1 MTIWLRWTGDNEC
14 IVSLSPDTRQS
25 SIEQRSLRLSNSED
39 TSVDMV
45 GLPTSTNRNSL
56 LTSEMFSF
64 IWTWLTFKV
73 VQIFVSRN
81 PKVLLL
87 ETIDDQG
94 FCLV

>member
-1 MTIWLRWTGDNEC
+1 MIKSNNNWKLITTIRFINKAING
-14 IVSLSPDTRQS
+14 
-25 SIEQRSLRLSNSED
+25 SNSED

-45 GLPTSTNRNSL
+45 GLPTSTNRTSL
-56 LTSEMFSF
+56 LTSEMFPF

-73 VQIFVSRN
+73 VQIFVRVSRN